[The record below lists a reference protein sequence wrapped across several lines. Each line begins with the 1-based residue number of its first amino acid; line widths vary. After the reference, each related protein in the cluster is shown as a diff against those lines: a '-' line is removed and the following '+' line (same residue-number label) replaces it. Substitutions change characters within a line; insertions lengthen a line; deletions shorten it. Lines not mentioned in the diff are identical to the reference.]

1 MKKLLILIALLF
13 NVFLV
18 SNASALVI
26 KDIDVVGINAISKS
40 TVMSYLPINVGDEL
54 NSNTSNQIIKALYKT
69 QLFHDIEVTESEQII
84 TITVSERPHIKH
96 VDVLNYSND
105 EVLSDKS
112 VELILKDMDLS
123 QGKIFNKRKL
133 LQLTSQ
139 LEELYISNGYYNIKI
154 SDSVLI
160 DNQNRVEIEIN
171 IDEGEVAKIR
181 SMKIV
186 GSKIHTEDDLLD
198 MLDIGEPDFWI
209 INYFTEKD
217 NFSRV
222 LLDSGISSIQSLYI
236 NSGYLD
242 FSVTD
247 TKVDLSKDNSTI
259 DIVIEI
265 SEGQLFRLGNIDF
278 NGELL
283 NNSQEYLVNL
293 LGLSQGDVFER
304 ADLIEGIDN
313 VTNIYKDQGYA
324 FVDIKPITSIA
335 AKENHVDLSVNVTL
349 NKKVYINRIT
359 ISGNTRTQD
368 DVVRREIG
376 ISEGGLYSQ
385 SELNNSVTKI
395 KRLGFFSDVQMLV
408 DNTAEFNDKINLHFK
423 LVETKT
429 GNFTAGIAH
438 SAQTGSSFNVG
449 INEKNILG
457 TGNVLNAQLISSKAV
472 KEVSFIFQDPYF
484 NEQGHNINY
493 GFFNKKLDASN
504 LELEDY
510 KIDQTGASIGYGIP
524 LTETTRLNSK
534 ITTSIIDIT
543 CGAAFNSA
551 GYEQSQ
557 CASTD
562 KNEVKVNMNWSNNTL
577 DNYLYPTVGSRNH
590 VGLDLSIP
598 PGDFKYYKLNAGH
611 KSYYPIGN
619 DLTFS
624 LKGNIGIAG
633 GYSGK
638 KLPFFKRYFGGG
650 SGSVRGFNFN
660 SLGSKYPNGKPKGGE
675 VSLYSSASVISPI
688 NFVDN
693 SENMRVSAFID
704 AGSVHENS
712 SNIDF
717 DEVRMSVGLAFYW
730 LTPIGPL
737 GIYTA
742 EPVIKKT
749 GDTTKTV
756 QFTIGSSF

>member
-1 MKKLLILIALLF
+1 
-13 NVFLV
+13 VF
-18 SNASALVI
+18 
-26 KDIDVVGINAISKS
+26 
-40 TVMSYLPINVGDEL
+40 
-54 NSNTSNQIIKALYKT
+54 
-69 QLFHDIEVTESEQII
+69 
-84 TITVSERPHIKH
+84 
-96 VDVLNYSND
+96 
-105 EVLSDKS
+105 
-112 VELILKDMDLS
+112 
-123 QGKIFNKRKL
+123 
-133 LQLTSQ
+133 
-139 LEELYISNGYYNIKI
+139 
-154 SDSVLI
+154 
-160 DNQNRVEIEIN
+160 
-171 IDEGEVAKIR
+171 
-181 SMKIV
+181 
-186 GSKIHTEDDLLD
+186 
-198 MLDIGEPDFWI
+198 DIGEPDFWI
-209 INYFTEKD
+209 INYFTKKD

-247 TKVDLSKDNSTI
+247 TKVDLSKDNSTV

-395 KRLGFFSDVQMLV
+395 KRLGFFSDVQMHV
-408 DNTAEFNDKINLHFK
+408 NNTAEFNDKINLHFK

-504 LELEDY
+504 LEL
-510 KIDQTGASIGYGIP
+510 
-524 LTETTRLNSK
+524 
-534 ITTSIIDIT
+534 
-543 CGAAFNSA
+543 
-551 GYEQSQ
+551 
-557 CASTD
+557 
-562 KNEVKVNMNWSNNTL
+562 
-577 DNYLYPTVGSRNH
+577 
-590 VGLDLSIP
+590 
-598 PGDFKYYKLNAGH
+598 
-611 KSYYPIGN
+611 
-619 DLTFS
+619 
-624 LKGNIGIAG
+624 
-633 GYSGK
+633 
-638 KLPFFKRYFGGG
+638 
-650 SGSVRGFNFN
+650 
-660 SLGSKYPNGKPKGGE
+660 
-675 VSLYSSASVISPI
+675 
-688 NFVDN
+688 
-693 SENMRVSAFID
+693 
-704 AGSVHENS
+704 
-712 SNIDF
+712 
-717 DEVRMSVGLAFYW
+717 
-730 LTPIGPL
+730 
-737 GIYTA
+737 
-742 EPVIKKT
+742 
-749 GDTTKTV
+749 
-756 QFTIGSSF
+756 

>member
-1 MKKLLILIALLF
+1 MT
-13 NVFLV
+13 
-18 SNASALVI
+18 SHS
-26 KDIDVVGINAISKS
+26 SK
-40 TVMSYLPINVGDEL
+40 
-54 NSNTSNQIIKALYKT
+54 
-69 QLFHDIEVTESEQII
+69 ES
-84 TITVSERPHIKH
+84 HI
-96 VDVLNYSND
+96 
-105 EVLSDKS
+105 
-112 VELILKDMDLS
+112 
-123 QGKIFNKRKL
+123 
-133 LQLTSQ
+133 
-139 LEELYISNGYYNIKI
+139 
-154 SDSVLI
+154 
-160 DNQNRVEIEIN
+160 
-171 IDEGEVAKIR
+171 
-181 SMKIV
+181 
-186 GSKIHTEDDLLD
+186 
-198 MLDIGEPDFWI
+198 
-209 INYFTEKD
+209 
-217 NFSRV
+217 
-222 LLDSGISSIQSLYI
+222 
-236 NSGYLD
+236 
-242 FSVTD
+242 
-247 TKVDLSKDNSTI
+247 
-259 DIVIEI
+259 
-265 SEGQLFRLGNIDF
+265 
-278 NGELL
+278 
-283 NNSQEYLVNL
+283 
-293 LGLSQGDVFER
+293 
-304 ADLIEGIDN
+304 
-313 VTNIYKDQGYA
+313 
-324 FVDIKPITSIA
+324 
-335 AKENHVDLSVNVTL
+335 DLSVNVTL

-429 GNFTAGIAH
+429 GNFTVGISH
-438 SAQTGSSFNVG
+438 SAQTGASFNVG

-457 TGNVLNAQLISSKAV
+457 TGNVLNASLISSKAV
-472 KEVSFIFQDPYF
+472 KEVSFSFEDPYF
-484 NEQGHNINY
+484 NEEGHNISY

-510 KIDQTGASIGYGIP
+510 KIDQTGVSIGYGIP

-543 CGAAFNSA
+543 CGATFKSA

-562 KNEVKVNMNWSNNTL
+562 KNEVKANMNWSNNTL
-577 DNYLYPTVGSRNH
+577 DNYLYPTIGTKNY

-598 PGDFKYYKLNAGH
+598 PGDFRYYKFNASH

-619 DLTFS
+619 DMTFS
-624 LKGNIGIAG
+624 LKGNVGIAG
-633 GYSGK
+633 GHSGK

-660 SLGSKYPNGKPKGGE
+660 SLGSKYPNSKPKGGE

-688 NFVDN
+688 DFVDN

-704 AGSVHENS
+704 AGSIHENS

-717 DEVRMSVGLAFYW
+717 DEVRMSAGLAFYW

-737 GIYTA
+737 GIYAA

-749 GDTTKTV
+749 GDTIKTV